1 MFVKAILLLSIAV
14 AYASA
19 DCLHCICMRESG
31 CKPIGCHM
39 DVGSL
44 SCGYYQIKIPYY
56 EDCGQP
62 GKKHGESTEVAWK
75 RCADDLKCATNC
87 VENYYNRYKHECAGT
102 GQGAC
107 EVMAR
112 NHNGGP
118 RGCHASGT
126 LGYWKGVHSCCGCS

>member
-1 MFVKAILLLSIAV
+1 MFVKSLLLLSVAIAYV
-14 AYASA
+14 SA

-44 SCGYYQIKIPYY
+44 SCGYYQIKIGYY

-62 GKKHGESTEVAWK
+62 TKKAGETTEAAWK
-75 RCADDLKCATNC
+75 RCADDLNCATTC
-87 VENYYNRYKHECAGT
+87 VENYYNRYKSQCNGL
-102 GQGAC
+102 GMGAC
-107 EVMAR
+107 QIMSR

-118 RGCHASGT
+118 RGCHNANT
-126 LGYWKGVHSCCGCS
+126 LAYWNGVKSCCGCS